1 MNYTLMNTI
10 LYSQVIIKGLQ
21 LILTKSVSVLIFIS
35 FISCQKSN
43 DVNLSKVNDIVNIIR
58 DVEVD
63 KDMLILNQ
71 LEGRW
76 YYNALRF
83 NGYAVSYHESK
94 VKAVSIGYYDGKK
107 EGVAKKWFAS
117 KTLQKESYYNANKLV
132 GTVKRWWPNGFVS
145 SEAHYKKGV
154 RHGIQ
159 KIWYANGQLAR
170 QTTIVDGKEKGLQ
183 RAWLENG
190 KIYVNY
196 EAKNGRI
203 FGLKKANLCYE
214 LEDEV
219 VQNQ

>member
-1 MNYTLMNTI
+1 
-10 LYSQVIIKGLQ
+10 
-21 LILTKSVSVLIFIS
+21 LIG

-43 DVNLSKVNDIVNIIR
+43 DANLSKANDAVKVIL

-63 KDMLILNQ
+63 KNMLILNQ

-76 YYNALRF
+76 YYNDLPF
-83 NGYAVSYHESK
+83 NGYAVSYHENE
-94 VKAVSIGYYDGKK
+94 VKAESIGYYDGKK
-107 EGVAKKWFAS
+107 EGVARKWFPT
-117 KTLQKESYYNANKLV
+117 KMLQKESYYSANKLV
-132 GTVKRWWPNGFVS
+132 GIIKSWWPNGLVS
-145 SEAHYKKGV
+145 SEAHYKNGM

-170 QTTIVDGKEKGLQ
+170 QTTIVNGKEEGMQ
-183 RAWLENG
+183 QAWLENG

-196 EAKNGRI
+196 EAKNGRV